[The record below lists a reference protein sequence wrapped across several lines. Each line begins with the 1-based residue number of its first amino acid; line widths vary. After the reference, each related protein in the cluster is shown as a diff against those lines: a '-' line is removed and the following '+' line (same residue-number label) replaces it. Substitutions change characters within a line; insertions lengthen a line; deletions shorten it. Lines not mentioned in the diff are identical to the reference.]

1 MQRVYHVPTP
11 LDGLIMPKCMKPA
24 VRILTDDQQKTLSA
38 YISQNNGAAP
48 LGVAL
53 ALHMGLRLGEV
64 CGLRWS
70 DIDPEKRILSVR
82 RTAQRVAADNGTELV
97 VMPPK
102 SESSARA
109 IPIPEP
115 VFSMLRELRANADTY
130 IISGTDKPAE
140 PRTMQYRF
148 GRMLAKLG
156 LPRVTFHSLRH
167 RFASS
172 AVEVGFDIKTLAEIL
187 GHSRIEV
194 TLSR

>member
-1 MQRVYHVPTP
+1 
-11 LDGLIMPKCMKPA
+11 
-24 VRILTDDQQKTLSA
+24 
-38 YISQNNGAAP
+38 
-48 LGVAL
+48 
-53 ALHMGLRLGEV
+53 
-64 CGLRWS
+64 
-70 DIDPEKRILSVR
+70 
-82 RTAQRVAADNGTELV
+82 
-97 VMPPK
+97 MPPK

-156 LPRVTFHSLRH
+156 FPRVTFHSLRH

-172 AVEVGFDIKTLAEIL
+172 AVEVGFDIKTLAELL
-187 GHSRIEV
+187 GHSRI
-194 TLSR
+194 